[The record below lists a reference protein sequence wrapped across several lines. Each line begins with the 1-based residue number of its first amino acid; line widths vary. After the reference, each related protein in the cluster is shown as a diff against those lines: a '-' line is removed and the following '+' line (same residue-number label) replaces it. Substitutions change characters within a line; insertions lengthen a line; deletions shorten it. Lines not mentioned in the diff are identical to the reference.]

1 MLESRELMA
10 YSPYGVSLPDLVV
23 SGSSSGVAA
32 WGQPLALSINVHNI
46 GASSMIEPTQLEQ
59 GAASSADAGETVINV
74 LASRVPNPGKNQS
87 IVIAQVQVPAIP
99 QNGSSQINGS
109 INLPTRPAGYPN
121 VGGKIYLTYVVNPN
135 RNVLEYDP
143 NNNTTASANPVRI
156 QAALPDLKV
165 VSAEVPS
172 NLKPGDSVAPT
183 VTIAN
188 FGTANPNLQ
197 GPVTVQLVASLD
209 RNFGPGDSVISSFVI
224 DSLPGVN
231 AVPTV
236 ATVNGVQ
243 TLVPPSN
250 TLTQTFPVGTLPAT
264 PNRYFIG
271 VVIDPTKTI
280 RQLTPPSA
288 RLAALTPVGS
298 AGSNSIRT
306 NVVNSSYVPAVFPT
320 PPSPIVYGTISSG
333 SLPENSGL
341 NSSTRPATSAAALRA
356 ARVAARKLVQA
367 NRSLKNI

>member
-32 WGQPLALSINVHNI
+32 WGQPLGVSINVHNI

-59 GAASSADAGETVINV
+59 GASSSADSATTVVNV

-87 IVIAQVQVPAIP
+87 IVIAQVPVPAIP

-109 INLPTRPAGYPN
+109 ITLPTRPAGYPGI
-121 VGGKIYLTYVVNPN
+121 GGRIFLTYVVNPA

-143 NNNTTASANPVRI
+143 NNNTTASTNPVRI
-156 QAALPDLKV
+156 EAALPDLKV
-165 VSAEVPS
+165 TSAEIPTD
-172 NLKPGDSVAPT
+172 LQPGDSVAPT

-209 RNFGPGDSVISSFVI
+209 RNFGPGDTVISSFSI

-231 AVPTV
+231 AVPAV
-236 ATVNGVQ
+236 ATVNGTP
-243 TLVPPSN
+243 TLVAPAN
-250 TLTQTFPVGTLPAT
+250 TITETFPIGTLPAT
-264 PNRYFIG
+264 PNRYYIG
-271 VVIDPTKTI
+271 IVIDPTKTI
-280 RQLTPPSA
+280 KQLSPPTS
-288 RLAALTPVGS
+288 RLAALTPVGFS
-298 AGSNSIRT
+298 GANSIKT
-306 NVVNSSYVPAVFPT
+306 NVVNSTYVPAVFPN
-320 PPSPIVYGTISSG
+320 PPSPIVYGTVSSG

-341 NSSTRPATSAAALRA
+341 NSNSRPATAAAIRAAKVAARRLIQANRA
-356 ARVAARKLVQA
+356 ARKV
-367 NRSLKNI
+367 